1 MQLRHIVSLFI
12 IILTINIALI
22 SIFGGTNLVTRYPD
36 LYSFEFT
43 NTEAF
48 KESDLVYDEEELANI
63 FSKYLFGEISD
74 FQIVAEYQGR
84 EVEVFSNQEQ
94 IGMQNLKNL
103 LNYTFVITLIA
114 LLISLLIILYMLKRG
129 WKIFIRR
136 AYNYSLGLF
145 TIFWIAIWISFF
157 AGWFSKLTNYYII
170 TGINDSETVLG
181 LLINNGFQRDW
192 LFFTMLASGVF
203 MIIIRMIIWKYT
215 KERKMF
221 V

>member
-1 MQLRHIVSLFI
+1 MRHLLNLLI

-22 SIFGGTNLVTRYPD
+22 AIFTGTNLVTRYPD

-43 NTEAF
+43 NTEVF
-48 KESDLVYDEEELANI
+48 NEIDLVYDEDELANI

-94 IGMQNLKNL
+94 IGMQNLKTL
-103 LNYTFVITLIA
+103 LNYIFIITIIVFP
-114 LLISLLIILYMLKRG
+114 ISIIIILFMIRKG
-129 WKIFIRR
+129 WKIFVRI

-145 TIFWIAIWISFF
+145 AIFWVAIWISYL

-181 LLINNGFQRDW
+181 FLINSGFQRDW
-192 LFFTMLASGVF
+192 LLFTMIAASIF
-203 MIIIRMIIWKYT
+203 MLIMRMIIWKYT
-215 KERKMF
+215 KERRMF

>member
-1 MQLRHIVSLFI
+1 LRHLLNLLI

-22 SIFGGTNLVTRYPD
+22 AIFTGTNLITRYPD

-43 NTEAF
+43 NTEIF
-48 KESDLVYDEEELANI
+48 NEIDLVYDEDELANI
-63 FSKYLFGEISD
+63 FSNYLFGEISD

-94 IGMQNLKNL
+94 IGMQNLKTL
-103 LNYTFVITLIA
+103 LNYIFI
-114 LLISLLIILYMLKRG
+114 ISIIILPISILIVLFMIRKG
-129 WKIFIRR
+129 WKVLVRR

-145 TIFWIAIWISFF
+145 GIFWVAIWISYF

-181 LLINNGFQRDW
+181 LLINTGFQRDW
-192 LFFTMLASGVF
+192 LLFTMIASSVF
-203 MIIIRMIIWKYT
+203 MLIVRMIIWKYT
-215 KERKMF
+215 KERRMF

>member
-1 MQLRHIVSLFI
+1 MRHLLNLLI

-22 SIFGGTNLVTRYPD
+22 AIFTGTNLVTRYPD

-43 NTEAF
+43 NTEVF
-48 KESDLVYDEEELANI
+48 NEIDLVYDEDELANI

-94 IGMQNLKNL
+94 IGMQHLKTL
-103 LNYTFVITLIA
+103 LNYIFIITIIVFP
-114 LLISLLIILYMLKRG
+114 ISIIIILFMIRKG
-129 WKIFIRR
+129 WKIFVRR

-145 TIFWIAIWISFF
+145 AIFWVAIWISYLV
-157 AGWFSKLTNYYII
+157 GWFSKLTNYYII

-181 LLINNGFQRDW
+181 LLINSGFQRDW
-192 LFFTMLASGVF
+192 LLFTMIAACIF
-203 MIIIRMIIWKYT
+203 MLIMRMIIWKYT
-215 KERKMF
+215 KERRMF
-221 V
+221 L

>member
-1 MQLRHIVSLFI
+1 MRHLLNLLI

-22 SIFGGTNLVTRYPD
+22 AIFTGTNLITRYPD

-43 NTEAF
+43 NTEIF
-48 KESDLVYDEEELANI
+48 NEIDLVYDEDELANI
-63 FSKYLFGEISD
+63 FSNYLFGEISD

-94 IGMQNLKNL
+94 IGMQNLKTL
-103 LNYTFVITLIA
+103 LNYIFI
-114 LLISLLIILYMLKRG
+114 ISIIILPISILIVLFMIRKG
-129 WKIFIRR
+129 WKVLVRR

-145 TIFWIAIWISFF
+145 GIFWVAIWISYF

-181 LLINNGFQRDW
+181 LLINTGFQRDW
-192 LFFTMLASGVF
+192 LLFTMIASSVF
-203 MIIIRMIIWKYT
+203 MLIVRMIIWKYT
-215 KERKMF
+215 KERRMF

>member
-1 MQLRHIVSLFI
+1 LLI

-22 SIFGGTNLVTRYPD
+22 AIFTGTNLITRYPD

-43 NTEAF
+43 NTEIF
-48 KESDLVYDEEELANI
+48 NEIDLVYDEDELANI
-63 FSKYLFGEISD
+63 FSNYLFGEISD

-94 IGMQNLKNL
+94 IGMQNLKTL
-103 LNYTFVITLIA
+103 LNYIFI
-114 LLISLLIILYMLKRG
+114 ISIIILPISILIVLFMIRKG
-129 WKIFIRR
+129 WKVLVRR

-145 TIFWIAIWISFF
+145 GIFWVAIWISYF

-181 LLINNGFQRDW
+181 LLINTGFQRDW
-192 LFFTMLASGVF
+192 LLFTMIASSVF
-203 MIIIRMIIWKYT
+203 MLIMRMIIWKYT
-215 KERKMF
+215 KERRMF

>member
-1 MQLRHIVSLFI
+1 MRHLLNLLI

-22 SIFGGTNLVTRYPD
+22 AIFTGTNLITRYPD

-43 NTEAF
+43 NTEIF
-48 KESDLVYDEEELANI
+48 NEIDLVYDEDELANI
-63 FSKYLFGEISD
+63 FSNYLFGEISD

-94 IGMQNLKNL
+94 IGMQNLKTL
-103 LNYTFVITLIA
+103 LNYIFI
-114 LLISLLIILYMLKRG
+114 ISIIILPISILIVLFMIRKG
-129 WKIFIRR
+129 WKVLVRR

-145 TIFWIAIWISFF
+145 GIFWVAIWISYF

-181 LLINNGFQRDW
+181 LLINTGFQRDW
-192 LFFTMLASGVF
+192 LLFTMIASSVF
-203 MIIIRMIIWKYT
+203 MLIMRMIIWKYT
-215 KERKMF
+215 KERRMF